1 MRVGRWCNIEVI
13 GWVRGR
19 LVGCTS
25 VMTIMYVG
33 DVHNIR
39 WTTFYVELLGIIQH
53 TTNNVALAQNR
64 QNRQEILKETP

>member
-1 MRVGRWCNIEVI
+1 MRAGRWCNIEVI
-13 GWVRGR
+13 RWVRGR
-19 LVGCTS
+19 SVGCTS

-39 WTTFYVELLGIIQH
+39 WTTFYVELLGIIPD
-53 TTNNVALAQNR
+53 NVALAQNR